1 MNAGV
6 LLEFWLASQ
15 LMPSEQQ
22 EGLLGFRSAS
32 KKVLGSEAAK
42 KIKIKSIWS
51 VAASD
56 QTGERVPPTAPLA
69 PVLMDSGAR
78 IASDRLTLRFV

>member
-1 MNAGV
+1 M
-6 LLEFWLASQ
+6 ASQ

-22 EGLLGFRSAS
+22 EGLLGFPRAS

-51 VAASD
+51 VAASG
-56 QTGERVPPTAPLA
+56 QAGGRVPQIVT
-69 PVLMDSGAR
+69 DSGAR
-78 IASDRLTLRFV
+78 IASARLTLRFV